1 MVLADIPLQ
10 RGDRPDYDGLLEL
23 FPQSYH
29 EPYYFSYLDEDFA
42 ALAAKY
48 GLVHVRDVNAFIS
61 KVMVFDKRP

>member
-1 MVLADIPLQ
+1 MPGRDAYL
-10 RGDRPDYDGLLEL
+10 DGL
-23 FPQSYH
+23 
-29 EPYYFSYLDEDFA
+29 LDEDFV